1 MLLPSV
7 SRSISTCMYLKDLGR
22 AWGCHVDQLT
32 LRTTKDLRKNY
43 YPRQLLPVVKI
54 SGARIE
60 SQLGGVM
67 QGYALSY
74 AKDKIR

>member
-22 AWGCHVDQLT
+22 AWACHVDQLT

-43 YPRQLLPVVKI
+43 YPKTIATSSEDFRRQNRI
-54 SGARIE
+54 AAGGGDAR
-60 SQLGGVM
+60 VCP
-67 QGYALSY
+67 
-74 AKDKIR
+74 